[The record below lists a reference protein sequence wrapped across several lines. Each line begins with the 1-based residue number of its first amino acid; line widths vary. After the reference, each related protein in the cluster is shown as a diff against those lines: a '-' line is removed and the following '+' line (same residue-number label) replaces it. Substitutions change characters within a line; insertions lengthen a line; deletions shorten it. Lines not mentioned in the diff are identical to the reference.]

1 MQKESDSIDAW
12 ISALGTFLSECS
24 SDGVATEIDRNKLN
38 AIEPGFLAEDEI
50 AALSYNNG
58 SLWLNVWSSSD
69 PERDACHR
77 ALDLPLGVRVA
88 VKFCM
93 LDLVPSVHGK
103 TICTLE
109 DIAMKHGR
117 VPV

>member
-24 SDGVATEIDRNKLN
+24 SDGVATEIARNKIN
-38 AIEPGFLAEDEI
+38 AIEHGFLAEDEI
-50 AALSYNNG
+50 AILSYSDG
-58 SLWLNVWSSSD
+58 SLWLNVLNNRD
-69 PERDACHR
+69 PEKDACHR
-77 ALDLPLGVRVA
+77 ALDLPLGVRVV

-93 LDLVPSVHGK
+93 LDLVSSVHGK